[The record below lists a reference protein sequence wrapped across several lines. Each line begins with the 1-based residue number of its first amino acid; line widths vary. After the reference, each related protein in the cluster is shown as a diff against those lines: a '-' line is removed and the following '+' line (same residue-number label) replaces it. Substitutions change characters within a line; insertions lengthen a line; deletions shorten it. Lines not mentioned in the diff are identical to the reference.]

1 MQYLSGRKIGIY
13 DQRFLNF
20 PNSAFETADF
30 WYIGGLSA
38 ISRLFHFLKSVV
50 YTAASWRKVGP
61 KFLSN
66 LPSEG

>member
-20 PNSAFETADF
+20 PNSAFETSDF

-38 ISRLFHFLKSVV
+38 ISRLLQRKKSL
-50 YTAASWRKVGP
+50 
-61 KFLSN
+61 F
-66 LPSEG
+66 